1 MIMLKPRIL
10 AFRFAFILIIFFSH
24 IVLSSELYRYQD
36 SNGNWA
42 FGDRNSLGNNQALQK
57 KAEKLSVVKKTPS
70 KINPALELLGR
81 TNNGTEFI
89 QSWRLTNPLPAH
101 VQHILRVKGEE
112 SFFASLIAEPLQEIV
127 LDSSEFKDVYS
138 TDEIEHF
145 YLLGEKIESPGMQII
160 PLPYAQNRAFKVSQ
174 GFNGTYSHTGFGNIF
189 AIDIAMP
196 VGETVTAVRK
206 GIVADARDDFSI
218 GGPAQYFLDK
228 ANQVT
233 VLHDD
238 GSYAIYA
245 HILYGSL
252 AAKIGDQ
259 VEVGQSLARVGNTGF
274 STGPHLHFVIRYNS
288 GSGVFSIP
296 FKFKTRKG
304 IQTPKEGVRYFFP
317 VKD

>member
-1 MIMLKPRIL
+1 MIIPNPRIL
-10 AFRFAFILIIFFSH
+10 ALRFAFMLIVFFSH
-24 IVLSSELYRYQD
+24 TVLASELYRYQD
-36 SNGNWA
+36 GNGNWV
-42 FGDRNSLGNNQALQK
+42 FGDRNSLGNNQVLQK
-57 KAEKLSVVKKTPS
+57 KAEKLSIAKMPPS
-70 KINPALELLGR
+70 KINPSLEFLGR

-101 VQHILRVKGEE
+101 VQHILRVKGDE
-112 SFFASLIAEPLQEIV
+112 SFFASIMVEPLQEKL
-127 LDSSEFKDVYS
+127 LDSSEFEGVYS

-145 YLLGEKIESPGMQII
+145 YLLGEKIDRPDMQII
-160 PLPYAQNRAFKVSQ
+160 PLPYLHNRAFKVSQ
-174 GFNGTYSHTGFGNIF
+174 GFNGSYSHTGFGNIF

-228 ANQVT
+228 ANHVT

-245 HILYGSL
+245 HILHGSL
-252 AAKIGDQ
+252 AVNIGDS
-259 VEVGQSLARVGNTGF
+259 VEVGQGLARVGNTGF

-296 FKFKTRKG
+296 FKFKTHKG
-304 IQTPKEGVRYFFP
+304 IRTPKEGVRYFFP
-317 VKD
+317 G

>member
-1 MIMLKPRIL
+1 MRRSSIRG
-10 AFRFAFILIIFFSH
+10 FRLSSFLIIFFANT
-24 IVLSSELYRYQD
+24 VLSSELYRYQD

-42 FGDRNSLGNNQALQK
+42 FGDRNALGNDKALQK
-57 KAEKLSVVKKTPS
+57 NAEKLSIAKKPPS

-112 SFFASLIAEPLQEIV
+112 SFFASIIAEPLQEKL
-127 LDSSEFKDVYS
+127 LDSSGFKDVYS

-145 YLLGEKIESPGMQII
+145 YLLGEKIERPDMQII
-160 PLPYAQNRAFKVSQ
+160 PLPYSHNRAFKVSQ
-174 GFNGTYSHTGFGNIF
+174 GFNGSYSHTGFGNIF

-233 VLHDD
+233 VLHND

-245 HILYGSL
+245 HILHGSL
-252 AAKIGDQ
+252 AVNIGDK
-259 VEVGQSLARVGNTGF
+259 VDVGQGLARVGNTGF

-288 GSGVFSIP
+288 GSGVYSIP
-296 FKFKTRKG
+296 FKFKTSYG
-304 IQTPKEGVRYFFP
+304 IQTPKEGVRYLSP
-317 VKD
+317 TNN